1 MKSYYE
7 VIINGY
13 TQSLVKFDNK
23 RNVFEWL
30 DQLKADG
37 RLKATDKVIIRTTI
51 VIEDEIKFYK

>member
-13 TQSLVKFDNK
+13 TQKLVKFDNK

-51 VIEDEIKFYK
+51 VIEDEIKF